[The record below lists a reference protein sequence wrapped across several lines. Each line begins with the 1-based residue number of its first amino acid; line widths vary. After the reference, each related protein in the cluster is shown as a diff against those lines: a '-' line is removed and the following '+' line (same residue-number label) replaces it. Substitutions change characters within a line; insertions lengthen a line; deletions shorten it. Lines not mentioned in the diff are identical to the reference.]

1 MNLHH
6 RQIQAEP
13 EFCILHCINN
23 NNIFQIAY
31 SSNSVLLWGGGGGGG
46 KHCQVHLIEYFMKN
60 YPHQYST
67 ISYLIIA

>member
-1 MNLHH
+1 MSLHH

-13 EFCILHCINN
+13 EFCILHCIKKNN
-23 NNIFQIAY
+23 DIFQIAH
-31 SSNSVLLWGGGGGGG
+31 SSNSVLLGGGGD